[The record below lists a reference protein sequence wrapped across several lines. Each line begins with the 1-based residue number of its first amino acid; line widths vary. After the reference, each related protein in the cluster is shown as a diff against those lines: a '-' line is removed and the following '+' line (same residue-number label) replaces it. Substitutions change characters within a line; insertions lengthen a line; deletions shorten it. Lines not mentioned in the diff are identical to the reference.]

1 MTFFHFFAAVLFL
14 YVADEKNPS
23 QLHFGKK
30 CFTNEY
36 GTIYSHVWLTR
47 PNQELP
53 ANWEQCSAPMEDTP
67 TETPLED
74 TPRETPQPK

>member
-23 QLHFGKK
+23 KLHFGKK
-30 CFTNEY
+30 CFTTEY

-47 PNQELP
+47 PNQELT
-53 ANWEQCSAPMEDTP
+53 ANWEQCSAPIADQAA
-67 TETPLED
+67 ETPRDNKRREAH
-74 TPRETPQPK
+74 PRT

>member
-1 MTFFHFFAAVLFL
+1 MTFFHFLAAFLFL

-36 GTIYSHVWLTR
+36 GTIYSHVWVTR
-47 PNQELP
+47 PNQDLP
-53 ANWEQCSAPMEDTP
+53 PNWEQCDEVKASDASASSI
-67 TETPLED
+67 
-74 TPRETPQPK
+74 PKPK